1 MLPTFFCSK
10 IASRRLVKSVVFEMR
25 SVRAI
30 EYLPAPPRPARAAQ
44 VRARARVR
52 AGA

>member
-30 EYLPAPPRPARAAQ
+30 EYLPTPPPPHPTPDQ
-44 VRARARVR
+44 VRVR
-52 AGA
+52 A